1 VQKEDTSVRKTRLGL
16 FEVVQH
22 CAAGP
27 LQTYQNTEYRRL
39 DLSMV
44 IMSMHT
50 LAVMSL
56 SVEK

>member
-27 LQTYQNTEYRRL
+27 LQTYQNKECRRL

-50 LAVMSL
+50 LAVM
-56 SVEK
+56 